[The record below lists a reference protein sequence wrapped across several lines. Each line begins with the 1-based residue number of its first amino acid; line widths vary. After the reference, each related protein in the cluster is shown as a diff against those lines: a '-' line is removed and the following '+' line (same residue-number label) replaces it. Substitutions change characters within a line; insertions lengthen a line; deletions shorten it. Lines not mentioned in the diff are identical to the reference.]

1 MAKVSHRQGSKSSL
15 LSDCLT
21 EERPRTVR
29 PMAYRIKRKAKKDPE
44 GRLVMLF
51 EVFDIID
58 GQEHHSGERPLFDTK
73 ETAQEWIDQ
82 HS

>member
-1 MAKVSHRQGSKSSL
+1 
-15 LSDCLT
+15 
-21 EERPRTVR
+21 
-29 PMAYRIKRKAKKDPE
+29 MAYRIKRKAKKDPE

-51 EVFDIID
+51 EVVDIID

-73 ETAQEWIDQ
+73 EKAKEWIDQ